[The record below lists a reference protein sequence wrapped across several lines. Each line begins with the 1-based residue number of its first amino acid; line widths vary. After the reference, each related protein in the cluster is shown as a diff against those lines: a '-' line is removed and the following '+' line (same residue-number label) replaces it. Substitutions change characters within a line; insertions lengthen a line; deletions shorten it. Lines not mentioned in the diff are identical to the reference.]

1 METSNTHSKQSRSA
15 FARFGR
21 VASAGAL
28 AFLIGAFAI
37 GTAQAD
43 GHGHHGGDQIVTG
56 VEGIQDPIHG
66 RAAARFQVH
75 PSPKVHHGGGHEER
89 HENHGGRG
97 YNRGPD
103 VVYGNPDYYY
113 EPAPDYYY
121 QPEPYDYGYYPPSR
135 GYYPPGP
142 SEGIREFFGL

>member
-1 METSNTHSKQSRSA
+1 METSITHSKHSRSV

-21 VASAGAL
+21 IVSAGAFAL
-28 AFLIGAFAI
+28 LIGAFAI

-43 GHGHHGGDQIVTG
+43 GHGHHGDHG
-56 VEGIQDPIHG
+56 EGHG
-66 RAAARFQVH
+66 RGH
-75 PSPKVHHGGGHEER
+75 DEEHHEYHGG
-89 HENHGGRG
+89 HG
-97 YNRGPD
+97 YYRGPD

-121 QPEPYDYGYYPPSR
+121 QPEPYDYGYYPPPR
-135 GYYPPGP
+135 GYYPPEP

>member
-43 GHGHHGGDQIVTG
+43 GHGHHGGD
-56 VEGIQDPIHG
+56 HG
-66 RAAARFQVH
+66 DG
-75 PSPKVHHGGGHEER
+75 HGGGHEER